1 MLINCASHPFR
12 ASINLG
18 SGGSVWFSVL
28 FCFSLAENERIMCC
42 NHVCV
47 DCNEKKNVYSN
58 ISKANMDV
66 VFRSMLGQGSTMEG
80 NLCVT
85 M

>member
-47 DCNEKKNVYSN
+47 DCNEKKMFIVTFQRL
-58 ISKANMDV
+58 IW
-66 VFRSMLGQGSTMEG
+66 MLFSD
-80 NLCVT
+80 LC
-85 M
+85 

>member
-42 NHVCV
+42 NHVYV